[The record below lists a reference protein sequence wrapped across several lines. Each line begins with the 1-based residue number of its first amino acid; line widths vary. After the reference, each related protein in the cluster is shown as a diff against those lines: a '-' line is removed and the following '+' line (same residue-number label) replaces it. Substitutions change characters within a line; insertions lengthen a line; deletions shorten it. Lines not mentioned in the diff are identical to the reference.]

1 MNWGAKISKPII
13 FYNGLQHYVPTC
25 RQGQQMWICTLLY
38 LNILGTID
46 FNIEVNTNLSIG
58 LLYEYETY
66 CQIEEDL
73 C

>member
-1 MNWGAKISKPII
+1 MDYNIISLHVGKA
-13 FYNGLQHYVPTC
+13 NKC
-25 RQGQQMWICTLLY
+25 EY

-46 FNIEVNTNLSIG
+46 FNIEVNTNLSIV